1 MARIGSGKQLI
12 AGLADTARQKSISM
26 AQLAA
31 AWVISRGKEIIP
43 LFGARRRQQ
52 LTEALQAMSVSFTG
66 EELAAIERLAPPGA
80 AAGERYA
87 PQQMTA
93 LDSERAVSGR

>member
-1 MARIGSGKQLI
+1 MI
-12 AGLADTARQKSISM
+12 AGLADIARQKNISV

-52 LTEALQAMSVSFTG
+52 LAEALQAMSVSFTPD
-66 EELAAIERLAPPGA
+66 ELATIERLVPPGA

-87 PQQMTA
+87 AQQMTA
-93 LDSERAVSGR
+93 LDSERPARPQSQK